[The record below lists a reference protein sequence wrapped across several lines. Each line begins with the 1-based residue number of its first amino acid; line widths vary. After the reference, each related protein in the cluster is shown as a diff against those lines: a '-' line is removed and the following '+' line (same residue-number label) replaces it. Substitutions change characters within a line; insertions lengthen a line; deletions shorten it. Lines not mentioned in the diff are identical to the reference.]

1 MKILRLLLPLLLV
14 VLAGCAARNQTADQR
29 QAYVAEDTSRTVDL
43 THPPRDMWD
52 RIRRGFAIPNLRNER
67 VDYWTD
73 YYASHPQSVLLMSQ
87 RAGKYLYYIVDE
99 LNRRGLPTEL
109 ALLPFVESAYNPN
122 ALSRSKASGLW
133 QFIPS
138 TGLYYKLEQ
147 NGWRDQRRD
156 PVASTQAAL
165 DYLSYLYDF
174 QGDWYLALASY
185 NWGEGAVK
193 RAMDKAAD
201 AGKPTGYTA
210 LDMPD
215 ETRNYVPKLQAIKN
229 IIARPEKFGIT
240 LPGVSNTP
248 YFTTVHK
255 SRDMDIAVAAAL
267 AEMPLEDFQALNPSY
282 NRPVI
287 LASHSPALHLPLDK
301 VGVFNENLEVLH
313 RQPVVLA
320 DRPPEKWSVPGR
332 HRQGARH
339 YPGPTAPGQQ
349 AECQADPRD
358 RCHAA
363 GPDPRHPSG
372 RPHAGFLPDDHQ
384 AGRPGRNRNTGIRPA
399 KCSGPA
405 AQAQRPHPYDPPGRH
420 AVCAGAALQHLG
432 GRPAQTQQSEGLF
445 PVHRP
450 APARP
455 RNRDTGMSQDTVQS
469 PADCTVPGESERHAG
484 CEAGT

>member
-1 MKILRLLLPLLLV
+1 MKILRLLLPLILV
-14 VLAGCAARNQTADQR
+14 VLAGCATRHQAADQR

-122 ALSRSKASGLW
+122 ALSRSQASGLW

-138 TGLYYKLEQ
+138 TGLHYKLEQ
-147 NGWRDQRRD
+147 NWWRDQRRD

-193 RAMDKAAD
+193 RAMDKAAE

-229 IIARPEKFGIT
+229 IIARPEKYGIT
-240 LPGVSNTP
+240 LPNVSNTP

-282 NRPVI
+282 NRPII
-287 LASHSPALHLPLDK
+287 LAAHNPALHLPLDK
-301 VGVFNENLEVLH
+301 VGVFNENLESYTGRLSSWQIYH
-313 RQPVVLA
+313 PKKGQSLASIAKAHGITLDQLRQANKLGSKQTRATTAALLLPAREAPSGGLMLA
-320 DRPPEKWSVPGR
+320 SYQAPAGEPSARPETSQASTPARVSSRLNATDLRPKPSIRTHTIKKGDTLYSLARRYNTSVDALRKLNNLKNSSLSTGQRLRVPGTEV
-332 HRQGARH
+332 QG
-339 YPGPTAPGQQ
+339 
-349 AECQADPRD
+349 
-358 RCHAA
+358 
-363 GPDPRHPSG
+363 
-372 RPHAGFLPDDHQ
+372 
-384 AGRPGRNRNTGIRPA
+384 
-399 KCSGPA
+399 
-405 AQAQRPHPYDPPGRH
+405 
-420 AVCAGAALQHLG
+420 
-432 GRPAQTQQSEGLF
+432 
-445 PVHRP
+445 
-450 APARP
+450 
-455 RNRDTGMSQDTVQS
+455 
-469 PADCTVPGESERHAG
+469 
-484 CEAGT
+484 